1 MMQSGGYQTWR
12 GRGKAGISTQI
23 GAGIQRDIRIHD
35 DGIMNFGGISALATG
50 PMGCGKTTYW
60 LQTAMSVGSINSGMS
75 KEDYQSNFPLDPE
88 TVIWRGRRYDY
99 WNSLIESNW
108 IRSFPESPI
117 RRHVCVHVHE
127 NDELGFF
134 ALGEPRTE
142 LEFDGNELSF
152 LTYRDAKDLYSHLI
166 HGAHNVVYEP
176 ITYFLKTEV
185 VAELVKATL
194 QDLRLARLKR
204 KKPGRPRKDEPPP
217 DPADDVIQA
226 PSSTFWFEFL
236 ETVMQI
242 KKREEFF
249 SVFIDEAHQVV
260 KMNPPG
266 ELFHLGNWF
275 ANSMIDFRRNN
286 VSLFLASHDAQL
298 LDYRIVDRTLY
309 FFWMPGARVYPRIS
323 RVKQPL
329 PDALVKG
336 EVIGEES
343 RRRFGLIKFDAIPY
357 QPPVV
362 YAEGLKSS
370 T

>member
-1 MMQSGGYQTWR
+1 
-12 GRGKAGISTQI
+12 
-23 GAGIQRDIRIHD
+23 
-35 DGIMNFGGISALATG
+35 
-50 PMGCGKTTYW
+50 
-60 LQTAMSVGSINSGMS
+60 
-75 KEDYQSNFPLDPE
+75 
-88 TVIWRGRRYDY
+88 
-99 WNSLIESNW
+99 
-108 IRSFPESPI
+108 
-117 RRHVCVHVHE
+117 
-127 NDELGFF
+127 
-134 ALGEPRTE
+134 
-142 LEFDGNELSF
+142 
-152 LTYRDAKDLYSHLI
+152 
-166 HGAHNVVYEP
+166 
-176 ITYFLKTEV
+176 
-185 VAELVKATL
+185 
-194 QDLRLARLKR
+194 
-204 KKPGRPRKDEPPP
+204 
-217 DPADDVIQA
+217 
-226 PSSTFWFEFL
+226 
-236 ETVMQI
+236 MQI

-298 LDYRIVDRTLY
+298 LDYRIVDRTLF

-329 PDALVKG
+329 PDSLVKG

-343 RRRFGLIKFDAIPY
+343 RRRFGLIRFDAIPY

>member
-1 MMQSGGYQTWR
+1 MMAQSATSYSKWR
-12 GRGKAGISTQI
+12 GRGKAGISTQA
-23 GAGIQRDIRIHD
+23 GATIQRDVRIHD

-60 LQTAMSVGSINSGMS
+60 LQTAMSVGSLNNGKC
-75 KEDYQSNFPLDPE
+75 KEDYQSNIMLDPE

-108 IRSFPESPI
+108 IKSFPSSPI
-117 RRHVCVHVHE
+117 KKHVCVHVHE
-127 NDELGFF
+127 NDELDFF
-134 ALGEPRTE
+134 ELSEPRRE
-142 LEFDGNELSF
+142 VEFDGRELSF
-152 LTYRDAKDLYSHLI
+152 LKYKNARDLYKHLI
-166 HGAHNVVYEP
+166 RGAHNVVYEP
-176 ITYFLKTEV
+176 TNYFLKAEV
-185 VAELVKATL
+185 VAELIKATL
-194 QDLRLARLKR
+194 EDLRLARLKR
-204 KKPGRPRKDEPPP
+204 KKKGRAKNGEGEEDEF
-217 DPADDVIQA
+217 IQA

-236 ETVMQI
+236 ETVMEI

-298 LDYRIVDRTLY
+298 LDYRIVDRTLF

-343 RRRFGLIKFDAIPY
+343 RRRFGLIKFDAVPY